1 MPLLAGGLRGG
12 GQWRAESRERAY
24 LHQVLAHRLSPALLA
39 DILRQPGPLGTRL
52 GGSRCRCAVLF
63 TDLVGFTPLSAQLP
77 PAQLFSLLNRYFE
90 VAAAAVIEQGG
101 LLDKFIGDA
110 VMAEFG
116 VPRSR
121 GEQQEVLAALRAALA
136 MGDGLERLNRELV
149 AEGWPP
155 LRQGIGIH
163 VGEVI
168 AGNLGSSQ
176 RLEFTV
182 VGASV
187 NLASRLEGLTRQF
200 PDHPILISA
209 AVVELLADQLPALL
223 AGRAEL
229 VDLGAHQLRGWP
241 EPIGVYGLRPLG

>member
-1 MPLLAGGLRGG
+1 
-12 GQWRAESRERAY
+12 
-24 LHQVLAHRLSPALLA
+24 
-39 DILRQPGPLGTRL
+39 
-52 GGSRCRCAVLF
+52 
-63 TDLVGFTPLSAQLP
+63 
-77 PAQLFSLLNRYFE
+77 

-121 GEQQEVLAALRAALA
+121 GERQEALAALRAALA